1 MYPCFNFGNVKH
13 LVFSEWLHLFSLSGM
28 VAIME
33 ICWIRNSK
41 KWFQQIGFVSDKS
54 SLKYMPST
62 KALSRIYPCKHID
75 HFIDMYWF
83 TYTSR
88 YRLQGWAHQNIRVKS
103 RFHNRF
109 YYLRVCFMVTT
120 TPEIAFHTHLDQIFI
135 FENEIPR
142 FYIAKALVAPIYL
155 AEPRHSYMDI
165 HMITHSALFEKS
177 VVTTLIKSF
186 FLSVWYIITGTSV

>member
-1 MYPCFNFGNVKH
+1 
-13 LVFSEWLHLFSLSGM
+13 
-28 VAIME
+28 
-33 ICWIRNSK
+33 
-41 KWFQQIGFVSDKS
+41 
-54 SLKYMPST
+54 MPST

-88 YRLQGWAHQNIRVKS
+88 YRLQGWDHQNIRGKS

-109 YYLRVCFMVTT
+109 YHLRVCFMVTT
-120 TPEIAFHTHLDQIFI
+120 NPEIAFHAHLDRIFI
-135 FENEIPR
+135 FTNEIPR
-142 FYIAKALVAPIYL
+142 FHISKALVAPTYL

-177 VVTTLIKSF
+177 VVTTLINSF
-186 FLSVWYIITGTSV
+186 FAHDACCISMIHYHWHICIECGIWCWNVLSFSSYLQFLARFS